1 MRNRYT
7 CNMSLQVE
15 GIKSI
20 PNLDMFVISYINNEL
35 YFYILKVTLIVSLV
49 ITLNS
54 SEKGLIIENSICFD
68 QMVDLFK
75 SVDRPLMANVTGSN
89 NPISISGVL
98 L

>member
-1 MRNRYT
+1 M
-7 CNMSLQVE
+7 
-15 GIKSI
+15 
-20 PNLDMFVISYINNEL
+20 
-35 YFYILKVTLIVSLV
+35 SLV

-54 SEKGLIIENSICFD
+54 SEKGLMIENSVCFD

-89 NPISISGVL
+89 NPISIRGVL